1 MSDGEEEH
9 HEEENFEAEDQ
20 IVGLPLT
27 KGFFS
32 IFVKIAKLS
41 EIVDLLAKGL
51 SRLERVGNGSDF
63 AYVKFNGSQ
72 VRSFLS
78 INQIMVFSTN

>member
-27 KGFFS
+27 KGFF
-32 IFVKIAKLS
+32 
-41 EIVDLLAKGL
+41 
-51 SRLERVGNGSDF
+51 R
-63 AYVKFNGSQ
+63 
-72 VRSFLS
+72 
-78 INQIMVFSTN
+78 FS

>member
-27 KGFFS
+27 KGFFD
-32 IFVKIAKLS
+32 FHKNCKIIQNCRFTC
-41 EIVDLLAKGL
+41 E
-51 SRLERVGNGSDF
+51 GS
-63 AYVKFNGSQ
+63 KSPGTC
-72 VRSFLS
+72 RKWK
-78 INQIMVFSTN
+78 

>member
-27 KGFFS
+27 KGFSF
-32 IFVKIAKLS
+32 FEVKKKHQKFRFTCKGS
-41 EIVDLLAKGL
+41 ESPGTCRKW
-51 SRLERVGNGSDF
+51 
-63 AYVKFNGSQ
+63 K
-72 VRSFLS
+72 
-78 INQIMVFSTN
+78 

>member
-27 KGFFS
+27 KGFF
-32 IFVKIAKLS
+32 IF
-41 EIVDLLAKGL
+41 EIKKN
-51 SRLERVGNGSDF
+51 RQ
-63 AYVKFNGSQ
+63 KF
-72 VRSFLS
+72 
-78 INQIMVFSTN
+78 